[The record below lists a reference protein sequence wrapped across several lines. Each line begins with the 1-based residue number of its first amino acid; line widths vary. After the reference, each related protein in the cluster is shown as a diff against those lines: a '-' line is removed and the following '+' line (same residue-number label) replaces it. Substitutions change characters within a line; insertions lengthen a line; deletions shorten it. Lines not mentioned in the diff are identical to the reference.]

1 MPDFNACGPF
11 MDFQAKRMLDQ
22 DSVEFRPVRSE
33 TRSFWEEDPT
43 KITTKT
49 CSSDGQELVVISR
62 VRTVST
68 QGERKSVVI
77 GGGDPVGGFFAWS
90 VLHCRGQRCDAGSG
104 SLLVG
109 W

>member
-1 MPDFNACGPF
+1 MPDFNVCGPF

-49 CSSDGQELVVISR
+49 CFE
-62 VRTVST
+62 
-68 QGERKSVVI
+68 
-77 GGGDPVGGFFAWS
+77 
-90 VLHCRGQRCDAGSG
+90 
-104 SLLVG
+104 
-109 W
+109 

>member
-11 MDFQAKRMLDQ
+11 MDFQAKRMLDH

-49 CSSDGQELVVISR
+49 CFE
-62 VRTVST
+62 
-68 QGERKSVVI
+68 
-77 GGGDPVGGFFAWS
+77 
-90 VLHCRGQRCDAGSG
+90 
-104 SLLVG
+104 
-109 W
+109 

>member
-1 MPDFNACGPF
+1 MPDFNVCGPF

-49 CSSDGQELVVISR
+49 CFEWRTGIGSDFACSDCPYPGSAEIGSVWR
-62 VRTVST
+62 
-68 QGERKSVVI
+68 GKSCWGV
-77 GGGDPVGGFFAWS
+77 FAWS
-90 VLHCRGQRCDAGSG
+90 VLRCRGQLCDAGSG